1 MMTLFNKITL
11 IVLCSLTLALLSC
24 RQAIVSVTPD
34 TIVLFQIKQMWK
46 GLVQKK
52 EDIKF

>member
-24 RQAIVSVTPD
+24 RQAIVSITPD
-34 TIVLFQIKQMWK
+34 TIVQFQIEQMWK
-46 GLVQKK
+46 GLV
-52 EDIKF
+52 